1 VLSLLHAS
9 EDEQLQCSNACQ
21 TRAARHRHSLR
32 PAADLLPK
40 HKFDVLAQKEVKAYY
55 VSRSQVTSW
64 SRCQPPCYVSEV
76 SGIEYVNCRDASRSD
91 HEQQETD
98 VASSQTEAGPHTS
111 EPAVF
116 EFGRYVRSTRLKIV
130 KLHASLIDLI
140 SDSFMLGE
148 QKAVCNVGE
157 LQMVW

>member
-1 VLSLLHAS
+1 MLSLLHAS
-9 EDEQLQCSNACQ
+9 EDEQLQCSNARQ

-55 VSRSQVTSW
+55 VSRSKVTLW

-76 SGIEYVNCRDASRSD
+76 SGIEYVNCRDASGSD

-116 EFGRYVRSTRLKIV
+116 EFGRYVCSTQLKIV
-130 KLHASLIDLI
+130 KLYASLIDCI
-140 SDSFMLGE
+140 SDSFMLGD

>member
-1 VLSLLHAS
+1 MLL
-9 EDEQLQCSNACQ
+9 
-21 TRAARHRHSLR
+21 
-32 PAADLLPK
+32 
-40 HKFDVLAQKEVKAYY
+40 
-55 VSRSQVTSW
+55 
-64 SRCQPPCYVSEV
+64 SEV
-76 SGIEYVNCRDASRSD
+76 CIEYVNCRDAGRSD

-98 VASSQTEAGPHTS
+98 VASSQTEAVPHTS

>member
-1 VLSLLHAS
+1 MQHRRQSDYQCSHAVLSLLHAS

-21 TRAARHRHSLR
+21 TRAARHRDSLR

-40 HKFDVLAQKEVKAYY
+40 HKFDVLAQKEVKDCY
-55 VSRSQVTSW
+55 VSRSQMTSW

-76 SGIEYVNCRDASRSD
+76 SGLVYVNCRDASRSD

-98 VASSQTEAGPHTS
+98 AASSQTEAGAQTS

-116 EFGRYVRSTRLKIV
+116 EFGRYVHSTRQSIV
-130 KLHASLIDLI
+130 QLHASLHLR
-140 SDSFMLGE
+140 
-148 QKAVCNVGE
+148 
-157 LQMVW
+157 